1 MRAWPLAL
9 GVGIAAGAVSV
20 MMLPKECT
28 IRKAAYHTAEKVED
42 AVTNAANKMMDRMD
56 M

>member
-1 MRAWPLAL
+1 MKVWPLAL

-20 MMLPKECT
+20 MMLPRDCAV
-28 IRKAAYHTAEKVED
+28 RKVAYQTAEKVED
-42 AVTNAANKMMDRMD
+42 AVTTAANKMMDRID